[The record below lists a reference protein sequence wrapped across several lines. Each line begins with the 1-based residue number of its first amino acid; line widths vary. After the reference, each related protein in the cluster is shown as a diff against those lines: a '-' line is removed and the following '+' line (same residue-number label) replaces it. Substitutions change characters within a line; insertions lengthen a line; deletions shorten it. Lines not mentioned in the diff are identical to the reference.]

1 MYRCSIAVIVGMLFA
16 VSAAAQVVVSKPW
29 VRGTV
34 PGQKATGAFMEI
46 SSTEPVELVSIASP
60 AAGLVEI
67 HEMVHEGT
75 VMKMRAVPKLEV
87 PAGRKIEM
95 KPGGYHVMMMELA
108 KPLKKGDTVPLK
120 LTFQG
125 KDRKLLT
132 VDVKAE
138 VRDLNAPANAPEHK
152 GH

>member
-1 MYRCSIAVIVGMLFA
+1 MFIAM
-16 VSAAAQVVVSKPW
+16 SSMAQVVVTKPW

-46 SSTEPVELVSIASP
+46 SSAEPVELVSIASP

-67 HEMVHEGT
+67 HEMIHEGT
-75 VMKMRAVPKLEV
+75 VMKMRAIPKLDV
-87 PAGRKIEM
+87 PAGRKVEL

-120 LTFQG
+120 LIFRG
-125 KDRKLLT
+125 KDRKPVT

-138 VRDLNAPANAPEHK
+138 VRDLGAPTSSTEHK

>member
-1 MYRCSIAVIVGMLFA
+1 MFRRSLAVLAGMLIA
-16 VSAAAQVVVSKPW
+16 MSSMAQVVVTKPW

-46 SSTEPVELVSIASP
+46 SSAEPVELVSIASP

-67 HEMVHEGT
+67 HEMILEGT
-75 VMKMRAVPKLEV
+75 VMKMRAIAKLDV
-87 PAGRKIEM
+87 PAGRKVEL

-120 LTFQG
+120 LIFRG
-125 KDRKLLT
+125 KDRKPVT
-132 VDVKAE
+132 VEVKAE
-138 VRDLNAPANAPEHK
+138 VRDLNAPANVPEHK

>member
-1 MYRCSIAVIVGMLFA
+1 MYRFSIAALAGMLFA
-16 VSAAAQVVVSKPW
+16 VSAAAQVVISKAW

-34 PGQKATGAFMEI
+34 PGQQATGAFMEI

-60 AAGLVEI
+60 AAGLIEI

-75 VMKMRAVPKLEV
+75 VMKMRAVSKLAV

-108 KPLKKGDTVPLK
+108 RPLKKGDIVALK
-120 LTFQG
+120 LTFRDKG
-125 KDRKLLT
+125 AKPLT
-132 VDVKAE
+132 VDVNAE
-138 VRDLNAPANAPEHK
+138 VRELTSPAGAAQHK